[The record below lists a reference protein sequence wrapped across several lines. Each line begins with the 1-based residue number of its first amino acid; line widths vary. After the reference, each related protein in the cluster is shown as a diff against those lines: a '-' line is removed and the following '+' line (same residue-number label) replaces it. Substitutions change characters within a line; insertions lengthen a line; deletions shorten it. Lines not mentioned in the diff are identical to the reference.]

1 MTLWWIGNLIL
12 LAVVAPVVLY
22 LLNNLWK
29 PVQQIGAA
37 ADGILAG
44 GATIAN
50 QLDMLGGLTHTSA
63 AIKKIGAGVGQ
74 YGAALDKIL

>member
-12 LAVVAPVVLY
+12 LAVVAPVVLV

-37 ADGILAG
+37 ADSILAG
-44 GATIAN
+44 GATIAS
-50 QLDMLGGLTHTSA
+50 QLDMLGGLVHTRDT
-63 AIKKIGAGVGQ
+63 IKKIGAGVGE